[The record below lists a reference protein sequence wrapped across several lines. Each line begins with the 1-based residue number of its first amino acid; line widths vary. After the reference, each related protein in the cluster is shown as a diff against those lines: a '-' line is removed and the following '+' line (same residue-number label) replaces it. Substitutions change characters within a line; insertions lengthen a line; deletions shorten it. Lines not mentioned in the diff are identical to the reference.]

1 MLMSTDEP
9 LPTNT
14 ETTNDDT
21 PDALREQIAAR
32 DAHLQDIAANISHT
46 RHELNNLL
54 TGILGQAQLIL
65 LREEL
70 TSETRRRLMLLEDL
84 AKRMKEA
91 VARLN
96 DVQSRSDPSI

>member
-1 MLMSTDEP
+1 MSTDEP

-14 ETTNDDT
+14 AAPNTDT
-21 PDALREQIAAR
+21 LNHLREQLAAR
-32 DAHLQDIAANISHT
+32 DTRLEEITATLSHT

-70 TSETRRRLMLLEDL
+70 TPETRRRLTLLEDL
-84 AKRMKEA
+84 AKRMREA
-91 VARLN
+91 VANL
-96 DVQSRSDPSI
+96 SDI

>member
-1 MLMSTDEP
+1 MPMNIDEP
-9 LPTNT
+9 LPTNADT
-14 ETTNDDT
+14 PHDDT
-21 PDALREQIAAR
+21 PDNLREQLAAR
-32 DAHLQDIAANISHT
+32 DARLEEITATLSHA

-70 TSETRRRLMLLEDL
+70 TPETRRRLTLLEDL

-91 VARLN
+91 VAELH
-96 DVQSRSDPSI
+96 DA